1 MGDLVEQ
8 LAEVVGGDNVLTGT
22 LVHDDYTHD
31 EALTGTPTVPLA
43 VVTPR
48 CTAEVAGVL
57 RVADENRIPVMAR
70 GSGTGLSGASVPSP
84 DGILVSFERMN
95 EILEIDTEN
104 HVAVVQPGVTLE
116 ELDRV
121 TLGHGLVYPVFPGE
135 SSASLGGNV
144 ATNAGGMRA
153 IKYGVTRHQVL
164 ALEAVLAT
172 GEVIRTGGKFVKSS
186 TGYDL
191 TQLIVGS
198 EGTLALV
205 TEATVKLHPRAEHAA
220 TVLVPF
226 ATLDQVTEAVPR
238 IVASGAAP
246 LILEYVDM
254 LTMAAI
260 TANVGLDLGVPKQ
273 VQDAAAAYLVVV
285 LENTHEDRL
294 EEDVATLADLLVGL
308 GAMEI
313 YVLPA
318 HAAGQLISAREKAF
332 FVAKAAGADDIVDVV
347 VPRAAIPAFLATAA
361 ELSATHAT
369 LVTGCGHVGDG
380 NVHLSVFQP
389 NVERRVEVLR
399 ALFRAGMELGGA
411 ISGEHGIGTEKKRYF
426 LELEDPT
433 KVALMRRIKEAFDPH
448 GILGPDV
455 LFDR

>member
-22 LVHDDYTHD
+22 AVHDDYTHD
-31 EALTGTPTVPLA
+31 EALTATPVVPLA
-43 VVTPR
+43 LVATRDARPRWPVSCGWPTKNRTP
-48 CTAEVAGVL
+48 V
-57 RVADENRIPVMAR
+57 IAR
-70 GSGTGLSGASVPSP
+70 GSGTGLSGASVPRP

-95 EILEIDTEN
+95 EILEIDTDN

-121 TLGHGLVYPVFPGE
+121 TAGHGLVYPVFPGE

-205 TEATVKLHPRAEHAA
+205 TEATLKLHPRAAHSA

-226 ATLDQVTEAVPR
+226 ATFEEVTAGRP
-238 IVASGAAP
+238 A
-246 LILEYVDM
+246 
-254 LTMAAI
+254 
-260 TANVGLDLGVPKQ
+260 
-273 VQDAAAAYLVVV
+273 
-285 LENTHEDRL
+285 DR
-294 EEDVATLADLLVGL
+294 
-308 GAMEI
+308 
-313 YVLPA
+313 
-318 HAAGQLISAREKAF
+318 GQRGRHRSF
-332 FVAKAAGADDIVDVV
+332 SS
-347 VPRAAIPAFLATAA
+347 T
-361 ELSATHAT
+361 ST
-369 LVTGCGHVGDG
+369 C
-380 NVHLSVFQP
+380 
-389 NVERRVEVLR
+389 
-399 ALFRAGMELGGA
+399 
-411 ISGEHGIGTEKKRYF
+411 
-426 LELEDPT
+426 
-433 KVALMRRIKEAFDPH
+433 
-448 GILGPDV
+448 
-455 LFDR
+455 